1 MQLKAVERLAK
12 RATTSAIAALMRGG
26 RDARGERPD
35 WRQRP
40 YRVLFLRH
48 DRIGDM
54 ILSTGL
60 LRAIAQAHPTIRLDV
75 LASTSNAPVLSN
87 EPYLNE
93 VIAFDKHAPLGF
105 PATFVAL
112 RRRRYDA
119 VIDCMVTAPSTTTL
133 LLMLASGAGIRI
145 GVANRGNDFAYTLP
159 VPPRDSAE
167 HIVDKLGALATAF
180 GLEPSRLDLRPRVR
194 LTSAEQERGERVWT
208 GEQAGRSRA
217 ESGGIRLLVNIS
229 AGRAHHFWPDDRFV
243 YVMRAVRASTPDAVI
258 AVVSSPSDRGRA
270 AAIASAAGARLIAD
284 EGIRDAMAI
293 VSRSDIV
300 FTPDTS
306 ISHACSA
313 FDKPAIALHPRG
325 FAAIWGPYETTG
337 RAVES
342 VTDRVADITADE
354 AARALLAHF
363 ASRRAR

>member
-1 MQLKAVERLAK
+1 MALKSAERLAK
-12 RATTSAIAALMRGG
+12 RATTSAIAALMRG
-26 RDARGERPD
+26 RGVRERPD
-35 WRQRP
+35 WRQRQ

-54 ILSTGL
+54 ILSTGI

-75 LASTSNAPVLSN
+75 LASKSNAPVLSN
-87 EPYLNE
+87 EPYLND
-93 VIAFDKHAPLGF
+93 VIAFDKRAPLGF
-105 PATFVAL
+105 PSMFAAL

-133 LLMLASGAGIRI
+133 LLMLASGARIRI

-180 GLEPSRLDLRPRVR
+180 GLEPSGLDLRPRVR
-194 LTSAEQERGERVWT
+194 LTDVEREHGERVWA
-208 GEQAGRSRA
+208 AGSVGRGA
-217 ESGGIRLLVNIS
+217 GVRLLVNVS

-243 YVMRAVRASTPDAVI
+243 QVMRAVREHARDTNIV
-258 AVVSSPSDRGRA
+258 VVSSPSDRERA
-270 AAIASAAGARLIAD
+270 AAIATAGGARLVAD

-313 FDKPAIALHPRG
+313 FDVPAIALHPRG

-354 AARALLAHF
+354 AARALLARF
-363 ASRRAR
+363 ASPRAR